1 MEDAQRAEEK
11 DRALR
16 AHMGTL
22 EEQHKAIRKQLGD
35 IQQTLEQLQQSRTCS
50 GHLSAWM
57 CLCQALMNLAFA
69 TWLYVCIYNG
79 RAEDAIVSGQREVN
93 AKIEQDM
100 EDVANAMRRKTDA
113 ERRAAELEAQCAK
126 LRENNAIHQLEL
138 VQAQQRV
145 HAVRQPATA
154 RL

>member
-1 MEDAQRAEEK
+1 
-11 DRALR
+11 
-16 AHMGTL
+16 
-22 EEQHKAIRKQLGD
+22 
-35 IQQTLEQLQQSRTCS
+35 
-50 GHLSAWM
+50 
-57 CLCQALMNLAFA
+57 MNLAFA
-69 TWLYVCIYNG
+69 IWPYVCIYDG
-79 RAEDAIVSGQREVN
+79 CAEDAIVSGQREVN

-145 HAVRQPATA
+145 HAVRQPVIA